1 MLKVR
6 KFLPLSVVLFS
17 LSCGL
22 FSQALTVTQTPVPP
36 ASPLPATPTSPGITP
51 VTPSPEVTATFAPSA
66 TNTSTQIPTT
76 VPTATIDSQ
85 AATGVAMVGSMGAIT
100 NIALYL
106 HPVGTPLSSWRSV
119 PIMSQATAG
128 QEFPGNIYS
137 YTATATLAQ
146 ARQFYE
152 GKAQSLGFSMAPATG
167 YAGLGSNAS
176 HEVTFISYSLTIY
189 MTSYDNDTGH
199 VIVVISKLP

>member
-17 LSCGL
+17 LSCGVL
-22 FSQALTVTQTPVPP
+22 SQVLPVTQTPVPP
-36 ASPLPATPTSPGITP
+36 VSPLSTATISPDVKP
-51 VTPSPEVTATFAPSA
+51 VTPSPDVTATFAPSA
-66 TNTSTQIPTT
+66 TNTLTQIPTT

-85 AATGVAMVGSMGAIT
+85 AATLVAMVGSMGAIT

-152 GKAQSLGFSMAPATG
+152 GKAQSLGFSTAPVTG
-167 YAGLGSNAS
+167 YGGIGSNAS
-176 HEVTFISYSLTIY
+176 HDVSFISYSLTIY